1 MYLIWQ
7 LLEGLATHSGILA
20 WRIPWTEEPGG
31 LQSLELQRVG
41 HDWNGLAYTHALL
54 KRHIWSGHPTCRD
67 RSEAQAVKWVD
78 HLDNK
83 QRTWDLDLLIPIPD
97 SALLATRATP
107 FSRCCRIDKCS
118 ILIAFPLCL
127 VSLCPPILPQYWGQR
142 PLVVGQ
148 ISWFKL
154 ERKTRAGLL
163 APGGQ
168 GVAWVLP
175 LSSGSR
181 SEVADLVRVW
191 GGGCRCISLQP

>member
-1 MYLIWQ
+1 M
-7 LLEGLATHSGILA
+7 
-20 WRIPWTEEPGG
+20 
-31 LQSLELQRVG
+31 
-41 HDWNGLAYTHALL
+41 HALL
-54 KRHIWSGHPTCRD
+54 KEHIWSGHPTCPD

-107 FSRCCRIDKCS
+107 LSTCCRIDKCS
-118 ILIAFPLCL
+118 VLITFPLWL
-127 VSLCPPILPQYWGQR
+127 DSLCPPILPQYWGQR
-142 PLVVGQ
+142 PLAVGQ

-191 GGGCRCISLQP
+191 GGVVTAFLSSPKPFQIWVQVPHTHGAKHQTDWNDYERVLQIAEKRREVKGKG